1 MQKAHTQLNSNQME
15 QNTLLTILR
24 IAVVLNVGCIF
35 GGAVW
40 AHEND
45 IFTLSSSYSFFWLIT
60 ILSFFASCSS
70 YLLLET
76 KSNKSKLSFLI
87 SGIVTFLWLCIA
99 ASVASVCRD
108 CIYLK
113 SHAGS
118 YNPPTTVQVDYSTN
132 TCSGEIIATTFGF
145 ASLIVWGLFCY
156 LIGKNVLSSKP
167 SFVV

>member
-1 MQKAHTQLNSNQME
+1 MLKAHTHNSNQME
-15 QNTLLTILR
+15 QNTLLIVLR
-24 IAVVLNVGCIF
+24 VIVVLNVGCIS
-35 GGAVW
+35 GAAVW

-45 IFTLSSSYSFFWLIT
+45 IFTLSSSYSFFWLIS

-70 YLLLET
+70 YLLLKT
-76 KSNKSKLSFLI
+76 NASVASSKFSFVLC
-87 SGIVTFLWLCIA
+87 GLVTFFWLCVA
-99 ASVASVCRD
+99 VSVASVCRD

-118 YNPPTTVQVDYSTN
+118 YNPGQVDYSTN

-145 ASLIVWGLFCY
+145 ASLIVWGLLCY
-156 LIGKNVLSSKP
+156 LIGKNVLSGKP